1 MTKTQDCFLFSWG
14 TLFILVCIFFL
25 LPGPSVVNAQSEI
38 QFYDLVVENHFPD
51 QLIFQTRAVSSGG
64 AIIAAE
70 FAYTSE
76 NIYSPESYTVEEID
90 ISSGTEV
97 NLEYI
102 LDTSNFT
109 NPPFMYYSYHWRLK
123 LEDGSEISSQEVTF
137 RYADNR
143 YDWQVLE
150 NDQIAVWW
158 HDRPDE
164 FGSAIFE
171 ISTDSINVQR
181 DLFQADLENQVLVVI
196 NNSSEEFASWHN
208 ITHDWVGGETFS
220 NYGITIQIIESSSP
234 IDSWLY
240 DVIPHEI
247 SHLYFDQVTYNP
259 TVSIPVWLNE
269 GVAQYNEFV
278 SHEWA
283 YEQVQSA
290 ASQGNLITLS
300 SLERGFGAYDT
311 DRVYLAYYESLSAV
325 SYLVDTY
332 GKEGLSDLLAAYKDG
347 ITTEE
352 AFLTAVGVSATQFE
366 LDWAASLGAV
376 DYFIPTPWPSP
387 SFLPSP
393 TYGTPSGGATPQ
405 PEQDKRANNPLIPC
419 MSIISLLGFGMAGIW
434 YKRYQITEYK

>member
-1 MTKTQDCFLFSWG
+1 MKIQAYYPKI
-14 TLFILVCIFFL
+14 ILL
-25 LPGPSVVNAQSEI
+25 LLIVLGLSAGSPVPAKAQAFV
-38 QFYDLVVENHFPD
+38 QFYDQEVENYFPD
-51 QLIFQTRAVSSGG
+51 QLIFRARAASSDQDITR
-64 AIIAAE
+64 AE

-76 NIYSPESYTVEEID
+76 NIYSPESYTVEEIE
-90 ISSGTEV
+90 ITPSTEV
-97 NLEYI
+97 FLEYT

-109 NPPFMYYSYHWRLK
+109 NPPFMSYSYHWRLK

-164 FGSAIFE
+164 FGAAIFE
-171 ISTDSINVQR
+171 ISTDAINVQR

-196 NNSSEEFASWHN
+196 NNSSEEFASWHS
-208 ITHDWVGGETFS
+208 ISHDWVGGETFS
-220 NYGITIQIIESSSP
+220 NYGITVQIIESSSP

-290 ASQGNLITLS
+290 ASQGGLITLS

-311 DRVYLAYYESLSAV
+311 DRVYLAYYEALSAV
-325 SYLVDTY
+325 SYLVDSY
-332 GKEGLSDLLAAYKDG
+332 GEEGLSALLAVYKDG
-347 ITTEE
+347 ITTED
-352 AFLTAVGVSATQFE
+352 AFFTAIGVSATQFE

-387 SFLPSP
+387 AFLPSP
-393 TYGTPSGGATPQ
+393 TYGTSSGGATPQ
-405 PEQDKRANNPLIPC
+405 PEQDKRGNNPLIPC

-434 YKRYQITEYK
+434 YKRNQFAGNK

>member
-1 MTKTQDCFLFSWG
+1 MKNQFNYLILFL
-14 TLFILVCIFFL
+14 ILL
-25 LPGPSVVNAQSEI
+25 LIVGLSVGSPTPTNAQGAV
-38 QFYDLVVENHFPD
+38 QFYDLEIENHFPD
-51 QLIFQTRAVSSGG
+51 QLIFQAQATSSDKEITR
-64 AIIAAE
+64 AE

-76 NIYSPESYTVEEID
+76 NIYSPESYTVA
-90 ISSGTEV
+90 
-97 NLEYI
+97 
-102 LDTSNFT
+102 
-109 NPPFMYYSYHWRLK
+109 
-123 LEDGSEISSQEVTF
+123 SQEVTF
-137 RYADNR
+137 QYADNR
-143 YDWQVLE
+143 YDWHVLE

-164 FGSAIFE
+164 FGDAIFE
-171 ISTDSINVQR
+171 ISTDAINVQR

-196 NNSSEEFASWHN
+196 NNSQEEFASWHSFS
-208 ITHDWVGGETFS
+208 HDWVGGETFS
-220 NYGITIQIIESSSP
+220 NYGLTVQIIESSSP

-290 ASQGNLITLS
+290 ASQGSLITLS
-300 SLERGFGAYDT
+300 SLERGFGAYDI

-332 GKEGLSDLLAAYKDG
+332 GKEGLSALLAAYKDG
-347 ITTEE
+347 ITTED
-352 AFLTAVGVSATQFE
+352 AFLTAIGVSATQFE

-387 SFLPSP
+387 AFLPSP
-393 TYGTPSGGATPQ
+393 TYGASSGGATPQ
-405 PEQDKRANNPLIPC
+405 PEQNERGNNPLIPC

-434 YKRYQITEYK
+434 YKRNQITEYK

>member
-1 MTKTQDCFLFSWG
+1 MKIQSDHYKL
-14 TLFILVCIFFL
+14 ILIL
-25 LPGPSVVNAQSEI
+25 LLIVGLSTGSPTPANAQATVTFSDFE
-38 QFYDLVVENHFPD
+38 VENHFPD
-51 QLIFQTRAVSSGG
+51 QLIFQAHVSSSGG
-64 AIIAAE
+64 EITQAE

-76 NIYSPESYTVEEID
+76 NIYSPESYTVEEIE

-97 NLEYI
+97 FLEYT
-102 LDTSNFT
+102 LDTSHFT
-109 NPPFMYYSYHWRLK
+109 NPPFMSYSYHWRLE
-123 LEDGSEISSQEVTF
+123 LEDGSKISSQEVTF

-150 NDQIAVWW
+150 NNQIAVWW

-164 FGSAIFE
+164 FGAAIFE
-171 ISTDSINVQR
+171 ISTDSVKVQR

-208 ITHDWVGGETFS
+208 IAHDWVGGETFS

-278 SHEWA
+278 SHDWV
-283 YEQVQSA
+283 YEQVKSE
-290 ASQGNLITLS
+290 ASRGNLITLS

-325 SYLVDTY
+325 SYLVDSY
-332 GKEGLSDLLAAYKDG
+332 GKEGLSALLTAYKDG
-347 ITTEE
+347 ITTED
-352 AFLTAVGVSATQFE
+352 AFLTAIGVSATQFE
-366 LDWAASLGAV
+366 LDWAASLDAV
-376 DYFIPTPWPSP
+376 DYLIPTPWPSP
-387 SFLPSP
+387 AFRPSP
-393 TYGTPSGGATPQ
+393 TYGASSGGATPQ
-405 PEQDKRANNPLIPC
+405 PEEDEADRNPLIPC

-434 YKRYQITEYK
+434 YKRKPFTENQ

>member
-1 MTKTQDCFLFSWG
+1 MKIQAYYPKI
-14 TLFILVCIFFL
+14 ILVL
-25 LPGPSVVNAQSEI
+25 LIVLGLSAGSPTPANAQGAV
-38 QFYDLVVENHFPD
+38 QFYDLEIENHFPD
-51 QLIFQTRAVSSGG
+51 QLIFRARATSPDLEITR
-64 AIIAAE
+64 AE

-76 NIYSPESYTVEEID
+76 NIYSPESYTVEEIE
-90 ISSGTEV
+90 ISTGTEV
-97 NLEYI
+97 FLEYT

-109 NPPFMYYSYHWRLK
+109 NPPFMSYSYHWRLE
-123 LEDGSEISSQEVTF
+123 LADGSEVSSEEITF
-137 RYADNR
+137 RYLDNR
-143 YDWQVLE
+143 YDWQVIE

-164 FGSAIFE
+164 FGDAIFE
-171 ISTDSINVQR
+171 ISTDAIKVQR
-181 DLFQADLENQVLVVI
+181 GLFQADLENQVLVVI

-208 ITHDWVGGETFS
+208 IAHDWVGGETYT
-220 NYGITIQIIESSSP
+220 NYGITVQIIESSSP

-278 SHEWA
+278 SHEWV

-325 SYLVDTY
+325 SYLVDSY
-332 GKEGLSDLLAAYKDG
+332 GEEGLSALLAAYKDG
-347 ITTEE
+347 ITTED
-352 AFLTAVGVSATQFE
+352 AFLTAIGVSATQFE

-387 SFLPSP
+387 AFLPSP
-393 TYGTPSGGATPQ
+393 TYGTSSGGATPQ
-405 PEQDKRANNPLIPC
+405 PEQDKRDNNPLIPC
-419 MSIISLLGFGMAGIW
+419 MSIISLLGFGMAGVW
-434 YKRYQITEYK
+434 YKRNQIMEN